1 MHNNPSLLYT
11 PLTFSAQAP
20 DVLRGAFGLG
30 PLDALLAAFR
40 LVALVLLFT
49 ALAVL
54 ACTDRMKI
62 NMKIY

>member
-1 MHNNPSLLYT
+1 MRNNISLQYT